1 MFLPDTPLSL
11 CSFLGIEAQ
20 LLRPNGQGKTWSDE
34 SLKKKKHVMGKN
46 RNLNGTLIF
55 FQTDDTV

>member
-34 SLKKKKHVMGKN
+34 SLKKKTCDVEKSKFEWN
-46 RNLNGTLIF
+46 FDF
-55 FQTDDTV
+55 FQTDDAV